1 MHLVSWE
8 RATSGFLDRIGLQS
22 IKSKII
28 VFALLATL
36 IPSVTTGWLSYRNNR
51 RAIDEQIVLELTSV
65 TSHASRELELWLK
78 ERRYELRV
86 LSSSYE
92 VSENLEKLN
101 RSGQVGRTKALALQ
115 RIEAY
120 LGSIGEKFS
129 DYEELVVLDA
139 QGNTLTSSM
148 GRAVE
153 LNLTGNWFDRVQAN
167 ETVIGNPYWDETFDV
182 GVMIIVERIVAA
194 DGTFLGAMAAK
205 INFDEINGILTSYA
219 KNPSHELYLVTKKG
233 EIVISSR
240 KLDGPFMASELMATA
255 TEGLFAHEMSL
266 VEFRSFRG
274 NAVMGA
280 LHTVPQLGW
289 GLVAEKDRTQAYSVI
304 VRLRN
309 ITLALISTALLGIG
323 LAAYLLGLTI
333 VSPLR
338 RLTHGA
344 TKVARGDLDV
354 NLPFHDRSEVGYMTE
369 VFNGMVARLRKFRD
383 ENVAIN
389 QELHNKNAALRML
402 SITDS
407 LTGLYNRTELPK
419 LLEIEL
425 ARAQQRQHSFSIL
438 MIDIDRFK
446 RFNDTYGHQ
455 AGDDLLRCVAEVLK
469 SLSRACDVA
478 ARYGGEEFLILLT
491 ETEPDE
497 ALRFAERLRVRVE
510 QIRSQGKERVTI
522 SVGVASFPSNGDDVE
537 SIIRQADAALYRC
550 KRRGRNQVAP
560 ARAGQEILEPI
571 PG

>member
-1 MHLVSWE
+1 MVSWE

-153 LNLTGNWFDRVQAN
+153 LNLTGNWCDLVQAN

-240 KLDGPFMASELMATA
+240 KLDGPFMASELIATA

-289 GLVAEKDRTQAYSVI
+289 GLVAEKDRAQAYSVI

-550 KRRGRNQVAP
+550 KRRGRNQVAL

>member
-1 MHLVSWE
+1 MVSWE

-120 LGSIGEKFS
+120 LESIGEKFS

-139 QGNTLTSSM
+139 RGNTLTSSM
-148 GRAVE
+148 ERAVE

-233 EIVISSR
+233 EILISSR
-240 KLDGPFMASELMATA
+240 KLDGPFMASELIATA

-289 GLVAEKDRTQAYSVI
+289 GLVAEKDRAQAYSVI

-550 KRRGRNQVAP
+550 KRRGRNQVAL

>member
-1 MHLVSWE
+1 MFSWE

-36 IPSVTTGWLSYRNNR
+36 IPSVTMGWLSYRNNR

-101 RSGQVGRTKALALQ
+101 RPGQVGRTKDLALK

-129 DYEELVVLDA
+129 DYEELVVLNVR
-139 QGNTLTSSM
+139 GNALTSSM
-148 GRAVE
+148 ARASA
-153 LNLTGNWFDRVQAN
+153 LNLAWDWFDRVRAN

-182 GVMIIVERIVAA
+182 GVMIIVERIRAA

-205 INFDEINGILTSYA
+205 INFDEIGGILTSYA
-219 KNPSHELYLVTKKG
+219 KDPSHELYLVTKRG
-233 EIVISSR
+233 EILISSR
-240 KLDGPFMASELMATA
+240 NLDGPFMGSKLIATTA
-255 TEGLFAHEMSL
+255 EGLVAHEMSL

-274 NAVMGA
+274 NAVLGT
-280 LHTVPQLGW
+280 LHTVPELGW
-289 GLVAEKDRTQAYSVI
+289 GVVAEKDRAKAYSAI

-309 ITLALISTALLGIG
+309 ITLALISTVLLGIG

-333 VSPLR
+333 VGPLR
-338 RLTHGA
+338 RLTQGA

-354 NLPFHDRSEVGYMTE
+354 NLPFHGRSEVGYLTN

-389 QELHNKNAALRML
+389 QELHEKNDALRML

-419 LLEIEL
+419 LLAKEL
-425 ARAQQRQHSFSIL
+425 ARAQRHQHSFSIL

-455 AGDDLLRCVAEVLK
+455 AGDDLLRCVAEVLR
-469 SLSRACDVA
+469 SFSRACDVA
-478 ARYGGEEFLILLT
+478 ARYGGEEFLILLA
-491 ETEPDE
+491 ETGPDE
-497 ALRFAERLRVRVE
+497 ALRFAEKLRGRVE
-510 QIRSQGKERVTI
+510 QIRSQDKERVTI
-522 SVGVASFPSNGDDVE
+522 SVGVASFPGNGDDVK

-550 KRRGRNQVAP
+550 KKRGRNRVAL
-560 ARAGQEILEPI
+560 ARAGQEIQESI
-571 PG
+571 PV

>member
-1 MHLVSWE
+1 MVSWE

-139 QGNTLTSSM
+139 RGNTLTSSM

-240 KLDGPFMASELMATA
+240 KLDGPFMASELIATA

-323 LAAYLLGLTI
+323 LTAYLLGLTI

-510 QIRSQGKERVTI
+510 QIRSQRKERVTI

-550 KRRGRNQVAP
+550 KRRGRNQVAL